1 MNKRKQERL
10 EAAGFVVTDTEDFLG
25 LTDEE
30 GQMIELRV
38 TIAMAVRRRREE
50 NHLTQQQLAERMGS
64 SQSRVARIE
73 VAAGGV
79 SLDLMIRGLFA
90 AGGGL
95 SDLAPA
101 LRRTG
106 AGSRAVAASGAAE
119 CPA

>member
-1 MNKRKQERL
+1 VNKRKQERL

-73 VAAGGV
+73 IPASGV
-79 SLDLMIRGLFA
+79 SLELMLRGLFA